1 MTNKEEII
9 MKKKIVSLVMA
20 TLLAATAVVGCGS
33 KGGSTASSAAGSTAA
48 SGAAQG
54 TTIKI
59 GSIGPSTG
67 GAAAYGQAVM
77 NGAQIAVD
85 EINAAGGING
95 VKIEFKFQDD
105 EHDAEKSVNAYNSLK
120 DWGMQMLMGTVTT
133 TPCIAVTEKTA
144 ADKMFQLTPS
154 ASSKDVIAKD
164 NVFQV
169 CFTDPNQGLASAK
182 YIGANKLATKVAIL
196 YNAQDVYSTGIH
208 DTFVTEA
215 KNQSFEIVADE
226 SFTDETKTDFSAQ
239 LQKAKAA
246 GADLL
251 FMPFYYQEAS
261 VVLKQAKDM
270 NFAPKFF
277 GVDGM
282 DGILGVE
289 GFDKSLAEGV
299 ILLTPFVADAK
310 DEKTSKFVE
319 TYKAAHKE
327 VPNQFAA
334 DAYDAIYIIKA
345 AAEEAG
351 VKAGMSTED
360 ICAAMK
366 TAMTKI
372 SVDGLT
378 GQAMKWAA
386 DGAVNKEPKAMVIK
400 DGAYVSM

>member
-1 MTNKEEII
+1 

-20 TLLAATAVVGCGS
+20 TLLAATAVAGCGS
-33 KGGSTASSAAGSTAA
+33 NGGSAASSAAGSTAA
-48 SGAAQG
+48 SGAASSAAAGG

-77 NGAQIAVD
+77 NGAQIAAD

-133 TPCIAVTEKTA
+133 APCIAVTEKTA

-182 YIGANKLATKVAIL
+182 YIGTNKLATKVAII

-208 DTFVTEA
+208 DTFVAEA
-215 KNQSFEIVADE
+215 KNQPFEVVADE

-270 NFAPKFF
+270 NFAPTFF

-282 DGILGVE
+282 DGILEVE

-310 DEKTSKFVE
+310 DDRTSKFVE

-334 DAYDAIYIIKA
+334 DAYDAMYIIKA
-345 AAEEAG
+345 AAEKAG
-351 VKAGMSTED
+351 VKAGMSTAD
-360 ICAAMK
+360 ICEAMK
-366 TAMTKI
+366 KAMTDI
-372 SVDGLT
+372 AVDGLT
-378 GQAMKWAA
+378 GEQMKWTA